1 HTAGAARAHDD
12 EIECRG
18 RMDQWCRSHGRN
30 RKRSGCTFHQ
40 MVTDLIWCTV
50 DGGDQGAAVVVM
62 GSWRWLMRDYDGKTA
77 AERIAERRERLID
90 AGVELFGE
98 RGYAATS
105 IRSVLQQ
112 SGLRDRYFGESF
124 ADLDSLLA
132 AVYSRLIDEEISG
145 CAAAIDKTNG
155 GSEGARAMIDTIT
168 RSFEKSPGK
177 ARIKSREV
185 LSGGPVAREQR
196 QAGLRRLAEL
206 VADLLPPS
214 TALNRSDVLLLGL
227 SIVAAADELL
237 MTWMDSAEGLTRDRV
252 VDVVMLL

>member
-1 HTAGAARAHDD
+1 MEAGR
-12 EIECRG
+12 R
-18 RMDQWCRSHGRN
+18 
-30 RKRSGCTFHQ
+30 
-40 MVTDLIWCTV
+40 
-50 DGGDQGAAVVVM
+50 AAVVVV
-62 GSWRWLMRDYDGKTA
+62 GSRGWLMRDYDGKTA

-90 AGVELFGE
+90 AGVELFGD

-168 RSFEKSPGK
+168 RSYEKNPGK

-185 LSGGPVAREQR
+185 LSGGPVARDQR
-196 QAGLRRLAEL
+196 RAGLRRLAQL

-214 TALNRSDVLLLGL
+214 TALNRSDVCLLGL

-237 MTWMDSAEGLTRDRV
+237 LTWMDSAEGLTRDRV
-252 VDVVMLL
+252 VDVVMLMFDATAHHISST

>member
-1 HTAGAARAHDD
+1 
-12 EIECRG
+12 
-18 RMDQWCRSHGRN
+18 
-30 RKRSGCTFHQ
+30 
-40 MVTDLIWCTV
+40 MVIDLTWCTV
-50 DGGDQGAAVVVM
+50 DGGDRGAAVVVM
-62 GSWRWLMRDYDGKTA
+62 GSRRWLMRDYDGKTA

-105 IRSVLQQ
+105 IRSVLQE

-145 CAAAIDKTNG
+145 CAAAIDKTSG

-168 RSFEKSPGK
+168 RSFEKNPGK

-196 QAGLRRLAEL
+196 QAGLRRLAQL
-206 VADLLPPS
+206 VAGLLPPS

-227 SIVAAADELL
+227 SVVAAADELL
-237 MTWMDSAEGLTRDRV
+237 MTWIDGAEGLTRDRV
-252 VDVVMLL
+252 VDVVTLLFDATAHHISSA